1 LPVDESAG
9 QPGEMPGDVYHAQGA
24 SHLGVVMEEAGYFQ
38 WDGKHHGIAW
48 RLIDHD
54 LGSETLAARLQAACR
69 ASRL

>member
-1 LPVDESAG
+1 
-9 QPGEMPGDVYHAQGA
+9 
-24 SHLGVVMEEAGYFQ
+24 MEEAGYFQ